1 MPIASR
7 TSVSWPMNKRPPAS
21 IVTSR
26 ARGIRDAALAANRY
40 GARRSERGPC
50 SGVEPEVADRVES
63 VMPAQGIT
71 PGARVCHDAQ
81 TDEHLRVDFVYP
93 DARPRPLALEVTA
106 IVASGDEAGT
116 RASIA
121 LSERLRRLPRRR
133 AWAPDTSLLRSIGTS
148 PSLARDSQGHPRR
161 STHP

>member
-106 IVASGDEAGT
+106 IVASVAM
-116 RASIA
+116 RQAP
-121 LSERLRRLPRRR
+121 ERQSR
-133 AWAPDTSLLRSIGTS
+133 S
-148 PSLARDSQGHPRR
+148 PSDYEGCRGGGPGLLIRR
-161 STHP
+161 C